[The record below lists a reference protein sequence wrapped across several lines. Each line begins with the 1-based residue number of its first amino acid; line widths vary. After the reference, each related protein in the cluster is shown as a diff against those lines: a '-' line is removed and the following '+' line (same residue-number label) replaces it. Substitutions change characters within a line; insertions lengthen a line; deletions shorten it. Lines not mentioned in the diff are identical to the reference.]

1 MSTHSGKFSAS
12 LVPLDF
18 GAKVT
23 TQIDITCRFEKN
35 RIFVQKKMTT
45 VAIFLRHQFI
55 IQQLRIYRA
64 LSYDEINSKYK
75 DRFGDTFELR
85 TLQRDIKDIECIY
98 KIKIKYSKSDRVY
111 RIVKEGDASVEDLLE
126 AFDVFQAFQEH
137 EDSSQYV
144 VFDTRQS
151 SGTQHLSFLIKAII
165 QQKRIEFRYQ
175 KRYPPKEV
183 LTRTIDPY
191 LLKESQRR
199 WYLLGMDIQKEQWR
213 IFALDCMEDLE
224 EKGHGAHDREK
235 AKQAQT
241 FFDDSFSSW
250 VGDGQ
255 LKAEI
260 VILSFRRNEKD
271 SFFTPNPAEY
281 LRAMP
286 LHRSQV
292 FIKDTPE
299 EMILS
304 LKVKITPDFVK
315 EILSYGAYVRV
326 IEPQHLADRIK
337 TEIKNA
343 LQLYDI

>member
-1 MSTHSGKFSAS
+1 
-12 LVPLDF
+12 
-18 GAKVT
+18 
-23 TQIDITCRFEKN
+23 
-35 RIFVQKKMTT
+35 MTT

-55 IQQLRIYRA
+55 IQQLRSQGALTYREIY
-64 LSYDEINSKYK
+64 SNYK
-75 DRFGDTFELR
+75 DRFSDTFELR
-85 TLQRDIKDIECIY
+85 TLQRDIKDIENIY
-98 KIKIKYSKSDRVY
+98 KIKIKYSKSDKVY
-111 RIVKEGDASVEDLLE
+111 RIVEEGDTYIEDLLE

-137 EDSSQYV
+137 EDSYRYV
-144 VFDTRQS
+144 VFDPRQS

-213 IFALDCMEDLE
+213 IFALDCMEELE
-224 EKGHGAHDREK
+224 EKGRGAHDREK

-255 LKAEI
+255 LKAEK

-286 LHRSQV
+286 LHHSQV
-292 FIKDTPE
+292 FLKDTPE
-299 EMILS
+299 EIVLS
-304 LKVKITPDFVK
+304 LQMKITPDFVK
-315 EILSYGAYVRV
+315 EILSYGAHVKV
-326 IEPQHLADRIK
+326 VVPEHLAEQVK
-337 TEIKNA
+337 SEIKNA
-343 LQLYDI
+343 LQLYDN